1 MPPLVRAASEWA
13 WRSIVIGVAVIVGVG
28 GIGINAVQ
36 GARLAGAKNV
46 IAIDPLENKRK
57 KALELGATHAFAT
70 ADEAMAMITDRP

>member
-1 MPPLVRAASEWA
+1 M
-13 WRSIVIGVAVIVGVG
+13 IVGVG

-36 GARLAGAKNV
+36 GARHAGAKYV
-46 IAIDPLENKRK
+46 IAIDPLEYKRE